1 MNSTTFFNAH
11 ANGFRGTS
19 LGGGAR
25 KDIEFLGNG
34 SRQTTV
40 LTEYRSVPY
49 FGHSPNSVIVTLGSP
64 YHVLGAFSR
73 QRNNETKTK
82 TILQHYTGIL
92 SFLFTF
98 YLIEIAI

>member
-1 MNSTTFFNAH
+1 MVSTHPHQFHDT
-11 ANGFRGTS
+11 
-19 LGGGAR
+19 
-25 KDIEFLGNG
+25 
-34 SRQTTV
+34 
-40 LTEYRSVPY
+40 YRSVPY

-82 TILQHYTGIL
+82 TILQHYAGIE

-98 YLIEIAI
+98 YLIEMAI